1 MSVTEP
7 NETLTQ
13 QGPDA
18 RAWLALAVL
27 TVPIFMVAIDMSVLF
42 LALPSI
48 AADLAPTATQQL
60 WTLHIGD
67 LLSASL
73 VLTAGT
79 LADRIGP
86 RRLLSIGM
94 VAYGSFS
101 LLAAFSP
108 NAVTLILARGLI
120 GIAAVTVAP
129 ATMVL
134 LRHTFPTD
142 RQFATAVAV
151 FMAAFSGG
159 AAFGPP
165 IGGVLLE
172 HFSWGAIF
180 LANVPVSILIL
191 AAMPLLPAI
200 GTGKRGPIDLL
211 SVGLSLAAIAL
222 LVYGLQEMAAA
233 GFAWSYA
240 LMIAIAVL
248 IGAVFVRRQLKLSE
262 PMFDMRLFANPG
274 FAAALTMLLL
284 FLMALGACYMQ
295 FAQYLQSVLG
305 FSPLDAGMLLTIP
318 AALQVASTVLAPRL
332 LDWMRP
338 ATAIAGGA
346 VLALAGAIIVLVG
359 MSLPREVASVVLVL
373 GESVTS
379 VGGGPI
385 FALSAGIIIA
395 SAPVNRTGAAS
406 GAQEVAGSLGNAL
419 GLAVGGSLAVIVYQ
433 ASLTVGP
440 DAREA
445 IESVGRAVALA
456 QTLPGAE
463 GRALLEA
470 ARHAF
475 TDATYTVYLYAIV
488 LYLGFIAVTLGGL
501 RNVRLDNAPAG

>member
-1 MSVTEP
+1 MAVTEP
-7 NETLTQ
+7 EKALTKHR
-13 QGPDA
+13 PDW

-27 TVPIFMVAIDMSVLF
+27 TVPVFMVAIDMSVLF

-67 LLSASL
+67 LLSAAL

-86 RRLLSIGM
+86 RRLLAIGM

-108 NAVTLILARGLI
+108 NAETLILARGLI
-120 GIAAVTVAP
+120 GIAAVTVTP

-134 LRHTFPTD
+134 LRHVFPTD

-165 IGGVLLE
+165 IGGLLLE

-180 LANVPVSILIL
+180 LANVPVSVLVL
-191 AAMPLLPAI
+191 AAMPLLPAT
-200 GTGKRGPIDLL
+200 GTSGGGRIDLI

-222 LVYGLQEMAAA
+222 FVYGLQELAAA
-233 GFAWSYA
+233 GFAWTYA
-240 LMIAIAVL
+240 LMIAVAVL
-248 IGAVFVRRQLKLSE
+248 IGAMFVRRQLVLAQ
-262 PMFDMRLFANPG
+262 PLFDMRLFANPG

-305 FSPLDAGMLLTIP
+305 YSPLEAGMLLTIP
-318 AALQVASTVLAPRL
+318 AALQVGSTALAPRL
-332 LDWMRP
+332 LDRMRP

-346 VLALAGAIIVLVG
+346 VLAVLGAIIVLVG
-359 MSLPREVASVVLVL
+359 MTLPREAATVVLVV
-373 GESVTS
+373 GESITS
-379 VGGGPI
+379 LGGGPI
-385 FALSAGIIIA
+385 FALSAGIVIA
-395 SAPVNRTGAAS
+395 SAPIERTGAAS

-433 ASLTVGP
+433 GAMAVGP
-440 DAREA
+440 EARGA
-445 IESVGRAVALA
+445 VESVGRAVALA

-463 GRALLEA
+463 GRALLET
-470 ARHAF
+470 ARSAF
-475 TDATYTVYLYAIV
+475 TDATHSVYLYAIA
-488 LYLGFIAVTLGGL
+488 LYLGFIAVTLWGL
-501 RNVRLDNAPAG
+501 RDVRLDDAPAG